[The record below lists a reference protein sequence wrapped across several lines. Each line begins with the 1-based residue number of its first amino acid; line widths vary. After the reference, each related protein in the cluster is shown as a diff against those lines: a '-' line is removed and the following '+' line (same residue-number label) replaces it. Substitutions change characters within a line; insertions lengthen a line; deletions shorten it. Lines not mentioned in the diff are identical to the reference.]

1 MTSSEVE
8 QPLPLDNQT
17 QPANRDLSLLLLGF
31 VESGGENRFVLM
43 NPSTGS
49 AIVIEGSLTSDQ
61 PSKYGPLPASKA
73 AIEAIPAVKV
83 TDLGLE
89 CAICLGEYEIGGEA
103 KEMPCKHRFHSG
115 CIEKWLR
122 IHGSCPN
129 CRYKMPVG
137 EDDLEVEEG
146 GVRERRVEGAIRI
159 NFFVGNRRDL
169 ISSHGDGSSSE
180 DTEIH
185 SN

>member
-8 QPLPLDNQT
+8 QPLPLDDQT
-17 QPANRDLSLLLLGF
+17 QPANRGLSLLLLLGF
-31 VESGGENRFVLM
+31 VESGGEDRFVLM

-61 PSKYGPLPASKA
+61 PSKDGPLPASKA

-83 TDLGLE
+83 SDLGLE

-115 CIEKWLR
+115 CIEKWLG
-122 IHGSCPN
+122 IHGSCPI
-129 CRYKMPVG
+129 CRYKMPVE
-137 EDDLEVEEG
+137 EDDQEEG

-159 NFFVGNRRDL
+159 NFFVGNRRELD
-169 ISSHGDGSSSE
+169 SSHGDGSSSE
-180 DTEIH
+180 DVEID